1 MHVMTK
7 NTTTQK
13 SYDITDV
20 AACTCT
26 NIRKAARIV
35 TQAYNDALR
44 PVDLRSTQ
52 FTLLANLVK
61 RGDTPLTQLA
71 EAMVMDRTTLTRNL
85 KPLERRKLIHIG
97 QEKDQRVRKIGI
109 TPAGEQIFE
118 DALPLWQEMQKQI
131 AQGLGQQRWSDFM
144 NDLSETVL
152 IVQDR

>member
-7 NTTTQK
+7 DTPVQK
-13 SYDITDV
+13 TYDVTDV
-20 AACTCT
+20 AACTST

-85 KPLERRKLIHIG
+85 KPLERRQLIRIG
-97 QEKDQRVRKIGI
+97 HEKDQRVRKIGI
-109 TPAGEQIFE
+109 TPAGKQIFE
-118 DALPLWQEMQKQI
+118 DALPLWQEIQKQI
-131 AQGLGQQRWSDFM
+131 AQGLGQQRWSEFM
-144 NDLSETVL
+144 NDLSETVS
-152 IVQDR
+152 IVQDG

>member
-1 MHVMTK
+1 MTK
-7 NTTTQK
+7 NTPIQK
-13 SYDITDV
+13 TYDVTDV
-20 AACTCT
+20 AACTST

-85 KPLERRKLIHIG
+85 KPLERRQLIHI
-97 QEKDQRVRKIGI
+97 QHEKDQRVRKIGI
-109 TPAGEQIFE
+109 TPAGKQIFD
-118 DALPLWQEMQKQI
+118 DALPLWQEIQKQI
-131 AQGLGQQRWSDFM
+131 AQGLGQQRWSEFM
-144 NDLSETVL
+144 NDLSETVS
-152 IVQDR
+152 IVQDG

>member
-1 MHVMTK
+1 MTK
-7 NTTTQK
+7 NTPNQK
-13 SYDITDV
+13 SYDAADV

-85 KPLERRKLIHIG
+85 KPLERRQLIHIG

-109 TPAGEQIFE
+109 TPAGKQIFE
-118 DALPLWQEMQKQI
+118 DALPLWQEVQKQI

-144 NDLSETVL
+144 NDLSETIT
-152 IVQDR
+152 IVQDG